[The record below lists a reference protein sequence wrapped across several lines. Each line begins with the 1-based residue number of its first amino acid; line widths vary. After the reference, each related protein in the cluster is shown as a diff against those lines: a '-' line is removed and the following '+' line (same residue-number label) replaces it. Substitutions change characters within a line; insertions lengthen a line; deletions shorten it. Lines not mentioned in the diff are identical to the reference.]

1 MVRRTTPC
9 IALIALALAAL
20 AVAGCGGSDDAAAGS
35 EPPDY
40 ERLLAGAPAPLAGLH
55 EQANRLIP
63 GGADAYEQRLAA
75 LRGYPVVANIW
86 ASWCAP
92 CRHEFPFLQD
102 LAARY
107 GKRVAFLG
115 VDSEDDADAAR
126 TFLEGTPVPYP
137 SFSDP
142 DAEIQDSIGARGLP
156 STAFYDSAGTLC
168 FLKQGQY
175 RDQADLEADVRRF
188 ALREECEGG

>member
-1 MVRRTTPC
+1 MARRPTPC

-20 AVAGCGGSDDAAAGS
+20 AVAGCGGSDGAGTGS

-40 ERLLAGAPAPLAGLH
+40 ERLLIGAPAPLAELH
-55 EQANRLIP
+55 REANELLP
-63 GGADAYEQRLAA
+63 GGIDAYEQRLAA
-75 LRGYPVVANIW
+75 LRGYPVVANVW
-86 ASWCAP
+86 ASWCGP
-92 CRHEFPFLQD
+92 CRHEFPFLQE
-102 LAARY
+102 LSGRY

-126 TFLEGTPVPYP
+126 TFLRGAPLSYP
-137 SFSDP
+137 SYSDP
-142 DAEIQDSIGARGLP
+142 DAEIQDSLGARGLP
-156 STAFYDSAGTLC
+156 STAFYDAEGALC

-175 RDQADLEADVRRF
+175 SDPEGLEADIRRF